1 MVNRRV
7 IGYRVARLIKRKNLP
22 DNTCLGMMSDLF
34 ARKEPPLS
42 QLIIDLGKH
51 TMPTI
56 EKNIKQGAYQG
67 ASEEHI
73 RGYVRMLGK

>member
-1 MVNRRV
+1 
-7 IGYRVARLIKRKNLP
+7 
-22 DNTCLGMMSDLF
+22 MSDLF
-34 ARKEPPLS
+34 ARKELPLS

-56 EKNIKQGAYQG
+56 RQKYKEGAYKG

-73 RGYVRMLGK
+73 TGYVRMLGK

>member
-1 MVNRRV
+1 MSS
-7 IGYRVARLIKRKNLP
+7 ASKFPL
-22 DNTCLGMMSDLF
+22 SDL
-34 ARKEPPLS
+34 L
-42 QLIIDLGKH
+42 IDLGKH

-56 EKNIKQGAYQG
+56 REKYKQGAYQG